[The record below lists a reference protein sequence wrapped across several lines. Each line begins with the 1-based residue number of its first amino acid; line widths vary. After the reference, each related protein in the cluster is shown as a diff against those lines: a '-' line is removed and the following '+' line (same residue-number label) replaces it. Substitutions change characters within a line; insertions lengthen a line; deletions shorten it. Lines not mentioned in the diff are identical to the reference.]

1 MKEAKGSRAWHTF
14 YSKGSSALSVASAS
28 AGNLLGMQF
37 SGSTRPSETDSE
49 GAGQHSVC
57 VCVLIIL
64 FIHLICVLA
73 VLGLCCCT
81 WAFSSCDE
89 QGLLASWGP
98 QASRCWWLLLLQNTA
113 SRVCGLS
120 SCSSRALEHWF
131 NSCGTCG
138 LSCSTARELFSDQ
151 GSNPCLLHWQADS
164 LPLSYQ

>member
-1 MKEAKGSRAWHTF
+1 MWLQHHLGTCWECSFLAPPDLQKQTLRVLVS
-14 YSKGSSALSVASAS
+14 
-28 AGNLLGMQF
+28 NL
-37 SGSTRPSETDSE
+37 
-49 GAGQHSVC
+49 C

-64 FIHLICVLA
+64 FIYLICFLA

-98 QASRCWWLLLLQNTA
+98 QASHCWWLLLLQTTA

-138 LSCSTARELFSDQ
+138 LSCSTASELFPDQ

-164 LPLSYQ
+164 SPLSYQ

>member
-1 MKEAKGSRAWHTF
+1 MLTKLCIVKAMVFPVVMYRCERFTMKKIEHQR
-14 YSKGSSALSVASAS
+14 
-28 AGNLLGMQF
+28 
-37 SGSTRPSETDSE
+37 TD
-49 GAGQHSVC
+49 AFKLWC
-57 VCVLIIL
+57 WRRL
-64 FIHLICVLA
+64 FFFLV
-73 VLGLCCCT
+73 VLGLCLCV

-98 QASRCWWLLLLQNTA
+98 QASHCWWLLLLQTTA

-138 LSCSTARELFSDQ
+138 LSCSTASELFPDQ

-164 LPLSYQ
+164 SPLSYQ